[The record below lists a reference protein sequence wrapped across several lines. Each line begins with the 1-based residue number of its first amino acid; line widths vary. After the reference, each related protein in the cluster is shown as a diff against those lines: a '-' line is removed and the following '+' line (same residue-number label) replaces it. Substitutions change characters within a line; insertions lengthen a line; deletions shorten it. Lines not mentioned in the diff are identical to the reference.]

1 MSPIRSILLHL
12 DASDA
17 CAKRLQVAL
26 QLADQHAAAVTALYA
41 VTPALLQNP
50 TALAIAASPEIAP
63 LLAEYDHERRT
74 RARALFDKAA
84 SGRDRIHWQ
93 EAQDEP
99 TRAFTRA
106 AFYSDLLVLGQR
118 EPRQAHN
125 TDLPP
130 DFVESVVLWSGK
142 PALVL
147 PHIGP
152 RNTLGKVVLV
162 AWKESRESARAL
174 AAALPLLQRAEQVHL
189 ALWNDGA
196 DAAQEP
202 ARRTPP
208 TPLPTLT
215 ALRGPDDSDLPDVLS
230 YLRRHGVAA
239 TLHQQ
244 AARSAEVG
252 GLLLSLAADLSADL
266 LVMGCYGHGRAR
278 EWVMGGVTR
287 TVLAAMT
294 VPVLM
299 VH

>member
-17 CAKRLQVAL
+17 CATRLQVAL
-26 QLADQHAAAVTALYA
+26 QLADQHAAAVTALFA
-41 VTPALLQNP
+41 VMPALLQNP

-84 SGRDRIHWQ
+84 GGRDRIHWL
-93 EAQDEP
+93 EAHDEP

-106 AFYSDLLVLGQR
+106 ALYSDLLVLGQR
-118 EPRQAHN
+118 EPHQAHDA
-125 TDLPP
+125 DLPP

-152 RNTLGKVVLV
+152 RDTLGKVVLV
-162 AWKESRESARAL
+162 AWQESRESARAL
-174 AAALPLLQRAEQVHL
+174 AAALPLLQRAEPVHL
-189 ALWNDGA
+189 AAWNDGA
-196 DAAQEP
+196 VASHAP
-202 ARRTPP
+202 ATNAPPMPP
-208 TPLPTLT
+208 TLN
-215 ALRGPDDSDLPDVLS
+215 ALRGPDESDLPDVLS
-230 YLRRHGVAA
+230 YLRRHGVSA